1 MGKVFERCIHK
12 HVYDFLKAHTI
23 IAPLQSGFIPG
34 DSTVN
39 QLLSTYH
46 ELCTS
51 FDKGVTTQVVYLDI
65 SKAFD
70 RVWHQG
76 LLLKLKAAGIRGKL
90 FEIFKDYLSN
100 RYQSMVVKGQ
110 KSDLKCIP
118 AGVTQGSVLG
128 PLLFLIYV
136 NDIVNEIEPTIKLF
150 ADDTSLSLTLN
161 DPDIRAEILKS
172 NLDKIKNWAKK
183 WKVKFNEDKTDLLNI
198 TRDCNHILQLTF
210 GTKNLEPSQSH
221 KHLGLI
227 VQHNCRWDEHIRN
240 ICQKVNML
248 ISCLRNYKYKLNRKS
263 LETMYKSFIL
273 PHFDYADIIW
283 DKCTETQSNLLE
295 NMHLEAI
302 RTIIGAVK
310 GTNHQKMYEESGFCS
325 LKERRRRH
333 KLTQYHKIVNGLCP
347 EYLQSLLPSLVSE
360 LNPYH
365 RRRRMERTVPRCRTE
380 LNLFRSSFF
389 PSTTTLWNNLPENF
403 KQSSSLSEFKR
414 LISLS
419 DKPVPHHYYIGI
431 RQAQIVHCRLRLG
444 ISNLKFDLVS
454 RHLEEDPGCTCGYPK
469 ENAEHYLLFCPNYD
483 TARTNT
489 ILTLQPK
496 DILSRTILYGDST
509 LTRREMNSSLIKCL
523 ILLWN
528 HGVFKLFTKTSPLYI
543 Y

>member
-1 MGKVFERCIHK
+1 MKSTWTLDYKDTVK
-12 HVYDFLKAHTI
+12 STWTLYYKDT
-23 IAPLQSGFIPG
+23 GFIPG

-39 QLLSTYH
+39 HLLSTNH

-51 FDKGVTTQVVYLDI
+51 FDKGITTQVVYLNI

-76 LLLKLKAAGIRGKL
+76 LLLKLKAVGIRGKP

-100 RYQSMVVKGQ
+100 RYQPVVVKGQ

-118 AGVTQGSVLG
+118 AGVPQSSVLG
-128 PLLFLIYV
+128 PLLLLIYI
-136 NDIVNEIEPTIKLF
+136 NDIVNEIESIIKLF
-150 ADDTSLSLTLN
+150 TDDTSLSLALN
-161 DPDIRAEILKS
+161 NPDIRAEILNS
-172 NLDKIKNWAKK
+172 DLDKIKNWAKK
-183 WKVKFNEDKTDLLNI
+183 WKVKFKEDKTDLLNI

-210 GTKNLEPSQSH
+210 GTKNLKPSQSH

-240 ICQKVNML
+240 ICQKINML

-283 DKCTETQSNLLE
+283 DNCTETQSNLLE

-302 RTIIGAVK
+302 RIIIGAVK

-347 EYLQSLLPSLVSE
+347 EYLQSLLPPLVSE

-365 RRRRMERTVPRCRTE
+365 RWRPLERTVPRRRTE
-380 LNLFRSSFF
+380 LFRPSFF
-389 PSTTTLWNNLPENF
+389 PSTTMLWNNHPENS

-431 RQAQIVHCRLRLG
+431 RQDFV
-444 ISNLKFDLVS
+444 
-454 RHLEEDPGCTCGYPK
+454 
-469 ENAEHYLLFCPNYD
+469 
-483 TARTNT
+483 
-489 ILTLQPK
+489 
-496 DILSRTILYGDST
+496 
-509 LTRREMNSSLIKCL
+509 
-523 ILLWN
+523 
-528 HGVFKLFTKTSPLYI
+528 
-543 Y
+543 

>member
-1 MGKVFERCIHK
+1 M
-12 HVYDFLKAHTI
+12 
-23 IAPLQSGFIPG
+23 Q
-34 DSTVN
+34 
-39 QLLSTYH
+39 
-46 ELCTS
+46 
-51 FDKGVTTQVVYLDI
+51 
-65 SKAFD
+65 
-70 RVWHQG
+70 
-76 LLLKLKAAGIRGKL
+76 
-90 FEIFKDYLSN
+90 
-100 RYQSMVVKGQ
+100 
-110 KSDLKCIP
+110 
-118 AGVTQGSVLG
+118 
-128 PLLFLIYV
+128 
-136 NDIVNEIEPTIKLF
+136 
-150 ADDTSLSLTLN
+150 TLY
-161 DPDIRAEILKS
+161 
-172 NLDKIKNWAKK
+172 
-183 WKVKFNEDKTDLLNI
+183 
-198 TRDCNHILQLTF
+198 
-210 GTKNLEPSQSH
+210 G
-221 KHLGLI
+221 
-227 VQHNCRWDEHIRN
+227 
-240 ICQKVNML
+240 
-248 ISCLRNYKYKLNRKS
+248 
-263 LETMYKSFIL
+263 
-273 PHFDYADIIW
+273 
-283 DKCTETQSNLLE
+283 TQSNLLE

-333 KLTQYHKIVNGLCP
+333 KVTQYHKIVNGLCP